1 MLSILSSLV
10 LKEFENVLIEISQKE
25 KNKYYLLKH
34 ICGIQKYGMKVKS
47 LSRV

>member
-10 LKEFENVLIEISQKE
+10 LKEFENVLIEVSQKE

-34 ICGIQKYGMKVKS
+34 ICGI
-47 LSRV
+47 